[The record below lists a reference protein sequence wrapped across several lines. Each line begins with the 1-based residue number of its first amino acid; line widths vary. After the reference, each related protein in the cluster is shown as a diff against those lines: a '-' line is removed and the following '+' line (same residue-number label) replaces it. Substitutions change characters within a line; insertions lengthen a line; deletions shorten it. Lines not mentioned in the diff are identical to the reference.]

1 MVFKVVLTI
10 SFIVLLIQFSRAQ
23 ITIRGQVQ
31 NGANQEVL
39 PFANVFLSG
48 TTKGTMTDQDGS
60 FTLLNVPPG
69 KFDLIVSY
77 IGFATLKTTIQTQEQ
92 KQYRFILK
100 PLANHLAGVTI
111 TARRRRDSDW
121 AEQLNLFTDFFIGR
135 SQNARYCQL
144 LNPEVLSFSRRSDTL
159 RASAQEPLLV
169 ENRALGYRIKFQ
181 LEHFAYM
188 DLSALLSYQGDPVF
202 EPLTPANEQEAKRW
216 QANRRRAYLGSI
228 MHFGRALYRRQLA
241 QEGFTIQKVIEQE
254 NSKGG
259 IKLLG
264 VPGDTT
270 VSVQSL
276 TNAKRWVSLPMA
288 AYKHLLDT
296 VRSTAIQPVVAFTGL
311 IQVIYTKEKEPYE
324 YQRMHRSTLY
334 GNRDGFQ
341 KTLMHMLESTI
352 TVEANGQFWP
362 PRGIRNQGYWA
373 WELMADELPFD
384 YDPEEGITSLK

>member
-1 MVFKVVLTI
+1 MTLKAVLTI
-10 SFIVLLIQFSRAQ
+10 SCTLLLTQFNWAQ
-23 ITIRGQVQ
+23 TTIRGQVQ
-31 NGANQEVL
+31 NGTNQEAL

-48 TTKGTMTDQDGS
+48 TTKGTMTDENGS

-77 IGFATLKTTIQTQEQ
+77 VGFATLKTTIQTQEQ

-100 PLANHLAGVTI
+100 PLANQLNGI
-111 TARRRRDSDW
+111 TVRAPRRRGADW
-121 AEQLNLFTDFFIGR
+121 DKQLSLFTDFFIGR

-144 LNPEVLSFSRRSDTL
+144 LNPQVLSFSQQGNTL
-159 RASAQEPLLV
+159 QASAQEPLLV

-181 LEHFAYM
+181 LEHFAYT
-188 DLSALLSYQGDPVF
+188 DSSSLLSYQGDPVF
-202 EPLTPANEQEAKRW
+202 EPLTPANEQEVKRW
-216 QANRRRAYLGSI
+216 QANRQKAYEGSI

-241 QEGFTIQKVIEQE
+241 QEGFTIQKVIEQK
-254 NSKGG
+254 NAKGE
-259 IKLLG
+259 IRLLG

-276 TNAKRWVSLPMA
+276 TNSKRWVSLPMA

-296 VRSTAIQPVVAFTGL
+296 VQLTALQPIVAFRDL
-311 IQVIYTKEKEPYE
+311 IQVIYTKEKEPYD
-324 YQRMHRSTLY
+324 YQRTHRSTLY
-334 GNRDGFQ
+334 GNREGFQ
-341 KTLMHMLESTI
+341 KTLLRMLESTV

-384 YDPEEGITSLK
+384 YDPKEGLTSLK